1 MSLEEPS
8 GEEPAEEK
16 SVGAMKRMLQRIP
29 LGRFGNRPPIVS
41 VLRLNGVIGR
51 LGPVRGGGLNI
62 EGLER
67 MIARAFAPRGLKA
80 VALAVNS
87 PGGSPVQSALIAK
100 RIRQLADEKKIPV
113 FAFAEDVAASGGYWL
128 LAAGDEIYAD
138 DSSIIGSIGVVSAGF
153 GFPELLARHGIERR
167 VHASGAR
174 KSMLDPF
181 RAEQPD
187 DVARL
192 EKLQA
197 DIHDHFKNHVRARR
211 ADKLTGSDDELFNG
225 DIWSGKQALALGLID
240 GIGDLRSVMRERF
253 GERVKLRPMA
263 ERRGLV
269 RRRLGI
275 AGTPTGE
282 FAGEIIAA
290 LEEWAAWR
298 RFGL

>member
-1 MSLEEPS
+1 MSS
-8 GEEPAEEK
+8 DQPAEEK
-16 SVGAMKRMLQRIP
+16 PSGFLKRTLGRLP
-29 LGRFGNRPPIVS
+29 LGRFGKRQPVVS
-41 VLRLNGVIGR
+41 VLRLSGVIGSFGS
-51 LGPVRGGGLNI
+51 LRGGGLNLA
-62 EGLER
+62 GVER
-67 MIARAFAPRGLKA
+67 LIARAFAQRGLKA

-100 RIRQLADEKKIPV
+100 RVRQLAEEKKIPV

-138 DSSIIGSIGVVSAGF
+138 DSSIIGSIGVISAGF

-167 VHASGAR
+167 VHASGTR

-192 EKLQA
+192 KELQT
-197 DIHDHFKNHVRARR
+197 DIHDHFKNHVRTRR
-211 ADKLTGSDDELFNG
+211 ADKLTGPEDQLFSG
-225 DIWSGKQALALGLID
+225 DVWSGKQAQALGLID
-240 GIGDLRSVMRERF
+240 GIGDLRTVMREKF
-253 GERVKLRPMA
+253 GDKVKLRPMA
-263 ERRGLV
+263 ERKGAL

-275 AGTPTGE
+275 DGPPTGAL
-282 FAGEIIAA
+282 AGEIIAA
-290 LEEWAAWR
+290 LEEWAAWH

>member
-1 MSLEEPS
+1 MSVEKQA
-8 GEEPAEEK
+8 GEEPAGEK
-16 SVGAMKRMLQRIP
+16 PVGAMRRALRRVP
-29 LGRFGNRPPIVS
+29 LGRLGNRPPVVS
-41 VLRLNGVIGR
+41 VLRLSGVIGR
-51 LGPVRGGGLNI
+51 LGPLRGAGLNL

-67 MIARAFAPRGLKA
+67 LIARAFAQRGVKA

-100 RIRQLADEKKIPV
+100 RIRQLADEKNIPV

-174 KSMLDPF
+174 KAMLDPF

-192 EKLQA
+192 EALQA

-211 ADKLTGSDDELFNG
+211 ADKLVGSDDELFNG
-225 DIWSGKQALALGLID
+225 DIWSGKQALAIGLID

-275 AGTPTGE
+275 AGLPKGDI
-282 FAGEIIAA
+282 AGEIIAA